1 MGKRKRYVIG
11 DIHGCLKSFRALV
24 FEKMNLQKEDT
35 LFLLGDYIDRGP
47 DSKGVIDFIIE
58 LQSESYNVKPI
69 MGNHEYM
76 LLKSLDDEE
85 EFLHWKR
92 NGSLQTLV
100 SFGVSEEMAE
110 QSYSVHE
117 IPDSYIDFLC
127 RLKYYEKTEDFY
139 FVHAGLGRGINDP
152 TEDIETL
159 LWSRKEQYSRTL
171 LRNRILVHGHTP
183 VPLISIKDR
192 LMDGEANILN
202 LDGGCVYPHLQGF
215 GYLVGLDMDTFELSY
230 QKNIES

>member
-11 DIHGCLKSFRALV
+11 DIHGCIKSFRALV
-24 FEKMNLQKEDT
+24 REKIKLQKEDT

-58 LQSESYNVKPI
+58 LQRESYTIKPI
-69 MGNHEYM
+69 IGNHEYM

-85 EFLHWKR
+85 EFNQWRK
-92 NGSLQTLV
+92 NGSQQTLM

-110 QSYSVHE
+110 QSWSIHS
-117 IPDSYIDFLC
+117 IPESYIQFLC
-127 RLKYYEKTEDFY
+127 GLKYYEKTEDFY

-152 TEDIETL
+152 TEDLETL

-183 VPLISIKDR
+183 VPLITIQDR
-192 LMDGEANILN
+192 LMDGDANILN

-215 GYLVGLDMDTFELSY
+215 GYLVCLDMDTFQLFY
-230 QKNIES
+230 QKNVE